1 MEKHGYTVTFG
12 CEECVYVAI
21 KKSKLGLHKATVH
34 KMGEIDYSVNNVLT
48 KGKLKTHV
56 HIVHSTN

>member
-1 MEKHGYTVTFG
+1 MKEHAAEKYENTLTFG

-34 KMGEIDYSVNNVLT
+34 MMED
-48 KGKLKTHV
+48 
-56 HIVHSTN
+56 IVFQCEQCPH